1 MTEENLRSVSLSRTG
16 PRTFE
21 AVNSRGVRL
30 ALGEGDTDDF
40 TPIELLLAA
49 TAACSAMDVDYLTSR
64 RAEPE
69 SFDIAV
75 SAPKLH
81 DEAGNHLGQ
90 LELDFRVTF
99 PAGPDGD
106 RARNILGRALAQSR
120 DRLCTVSR
128 TVQLPTPVAY
138 LIDGELLG

>member
-1 MTEENLRSVSLSRTG
+1 MTESNLRSVSLTRTG
-16 PRTFE
+16 PRTFA
-21 AVNSRGVRL
+21 AVNSRGGRL
-30 ALGEGDTDDF
+30 VLGEGETSDF
-40 TPIELLLAA
+40 TAVELLLLAVA
-49 TAACSAMDVDYLTSR
+49 GCSAVDVDYLTSR

-69 SFDIAV
+69 TFEVAA

-90 LELDFRVTF
+90 LELDFRITF
-99 PAGPDGD
+99 PEGSDGD
-106 RARNILGRALAQSR
+106 RARGILVRALAQSR

-138 LIDGELLG
+138 SVDSLPID